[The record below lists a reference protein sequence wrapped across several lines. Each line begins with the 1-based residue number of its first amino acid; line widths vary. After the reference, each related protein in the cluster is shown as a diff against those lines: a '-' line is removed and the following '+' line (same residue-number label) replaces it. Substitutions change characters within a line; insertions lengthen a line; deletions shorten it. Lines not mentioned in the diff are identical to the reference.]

1 MGFIL
6 SIFVNTLRRLF
17 DVVMNIFFR
26 GVLGKDLNFMKLGNV
41 LIFFK
46 WENVMYIKI
55 YVIILNVFLL
65 N

>member
-6 SIFVNTLRRLF
+6 SIFVNILRRSL

-41 LIFFK
+41 LIFYN